1 MRLPEI
7 QLDDR
12 RFQDLVSEARTRIA
26 RACPEWTEH
35 NVSDPGITLIELFA
49 WMTEMTIYRLNR
61 VPDKL
66 HVALLDLLGIRLDG
80 PSAAATSLRFRLAG
94 PPAEPIVILGGD
106 TEVGTPRTTTDES
119 VIFQVDEDFTIP
131 AARPAAYVLQRHGQ
145 VKDVQLADGEARPQG
160 SDQLAFGSP
169 PQVGDALY
177 LGFEDPLD
185 RLILQIEV
193 DASQARGTG
202 VRPEDPPLSWEVSQ
216 ADGEW
221 EPAVVLEDL
230 TAGFNYGSGTVELE
244 LPPRSVVAPLGGHR
258 LHWLRCRITDTT
270 PSGDTKARYTQPPE
284 IYSITAH
291 PMGARLPA
299 THASRE
305 EREILGVSD
314 GTPGQVFPLRHSP
327 VLKLQGNETLEVR
340 DPDSDSDS
348 DWSRWEPRADFVGS
362 TAFDRHFVVDVVSG
376 EVELGPAIRENHGGW
391 TQYGAVPPKGAV
403 LRFSRYRHGGGHD
416 GNVTADSLTVLKRP
430 IAGIDTVTNPEP
442 AFGGVDAEIITHAR
456 QRAAMEIRSRYR
468 AVTAEDF
475 EFLAG
480 EASPRV
486 ARAVCIAP
494 GDGGA
499 VPLHLVPR
507 VHNPDRQLEYT
518 ELVPDEALL
527 TEVAEYLDERRL
539 IGTQIE
545 LKPCRYRGLSVVVNL
560 QARALADTDRVQQDV
575 KHALETYL
583 NPLVGGDPT
592 GRGAGWPFGRALN
605 QGELYGVVHAVDGVE
620 FVRILRIY
628 ETNLETGQ
636 QSAKPAGTH
645 IVLEPDELIAS
656 GEHIVKATHRED

>member
-80 PSAAATSLRFRLAG
+80 PSAATTSLRFKLADK
-94 PPAEPIVILGGD
+94 PTESILIEGGN
-106 TEVGTPRTTTDES
+106 TEVGTPRTAHDES

-131 AARPAAYVLQRHGQ
+131 AMAPAAYVLQRHGQ
-145 VKDVQLADGEARPQG
+145 VKDVGLADGEARPQG
-160 SDQLAFGSP
+160 SDQLSFGSP

-177 LGFEDPLD
+177 LGFEEPLD
-185 RLILQIEV
+185 RLIVQIDV
-193 DASQARGTG
+193 DASQARGAG
-202 VRPEDPPLSWEVSQ
+202 VNPEDPPLRWEVSQ
-216 ADGEW
+216 PDGEW
-221 EPAVVLEDL
+221 APATVLEDL
-230 TAGFNYGSGTVELE
+230 TGGFNYGSGTVELE

-258 LHWLRCRITDTT
+258 LHWLRCRLTETS
-270 PSGDTKARYTQPPE
+270 PSGRTGASYSHAPE
-284 IYSITAH
+284 IYSISAA

-299 THASRE
+299 THAARID
-305 EREILGVSD
+305 REIVGVSD
-314 GTPGQVFPLRHSP
+314 GTPGQIFPLRNQP
-327 VLKLQGNETLEVR
+327 VLKLQTGETLEVQ
-340 DPDSDSDS
+340 DPESG
-348 DWSRWEPRADFVGS
+348 DWARWEGRPDFVGS
-362 TAFDRHFVVDVVSG
+362 TEFDRHFVLDLVSG
-376 EVELGPAIRENHGGW
+376 EVELGPAIRETHGGW

-403 LRFSRYRHGGGHD
+403 LRFTRYRHGGGRE
-416 GNVTADSLTVLKRP
+416 GNVTAATLSVLKST
-430 IAGIDTVTNPEP
+430 IAGIDTVTNPD
-442 AFGGVDAEIITHAR
+442 AATGGVDAEIITHAR
-456 QRAAMEIRSRYR
+456 QRASMEIRSRYR

-475 EFLAG
+475 EFMAG

-486 ARAVCIAP
+486 ARAVCIP
-494 GDGGA
+494 PRDGGA

-507 VHNPDRQLEYT
+507 VYPADRRLDFA
-518 ELVPDEALL
+518 ELMPEEGLL
-527 TEVAEYLDERRL
+527 TEVADYLDERRL
-539 IGTQIE
+539 IGTTVE

-560 QARALADTDRVQQDV
+560 QARPLADTTRVEEDV
-575 KHALETYL
+575 AHALYTYL
-583 NPLVGGDPT
+583 NPLVGGNPT
-592 GRGAGWPFGRALN
+592 GPGAGWPFGRALN

-620 FVRILRIY
+620 FVRILRLY
-628 ETNLETGQ
+628 ETNLETGE

-645 IVLEPDELIAS
+645 IVLEPDELMAS
-656 GEHIVKATHRED
+656 GLHIVKATHRED